1 MLVTVCEHPPP
12 ASLRSS
18 WEPNRHLS
26 LKLANF
32 PRNLG
37 CEYWSNLWYR
47 KVRLRRWQPC
57 QARQVSGPAYLSGR
71 LNFTSALLL
80 EKLRHSSQMIYSIFH
95 TSSHVFNLSKRKSLP
110 TVHSHRIHA
119 RSSPHTASFYIIPN
133 TKKCARP
140 SRAGGDHSSVVPTA
154 IHSDQSRLYWSIQ
167 LYIWETGL

>member
-1 MLVTVCEHPPP
+1 MLM
-12 ASLRSS
+12 
-18 WEPNRHLS
+18 
-26 LKLANF
+26 LKCVVGVFYPKN
-32 PRNLG
+32 G
-37 CEYWSNLWYR
+37 
-47 KVRLRRWQPC
+47 PC
-57 QARQVSGPAYLSGR
+57 KWWGRARARDDEYLSGR

-154 IHSDQSRLYWSIQ
+154 IHSDQSRLY
-167 LYIWETGL
+167 